1 MIEPT
6 PPLTLLQA
14 IAKQEGFY
22 QPGTLAQRNHNPG
35 NIISG
40 TFANS
45 HGAIGSGAGYATF
58 PDDETG
64 WAALRALL
72 SGPAYKGLSVEVAIN
87 RYCPPPVTDQPL
99 TEGNNP
105 DVYVRNECA
114 WCSSPAKVCIPQTV
128 IDSLLG

>member
-1 MIEPT
+1 MTGPT

-40 TFANS
+40 SFANS
-45 HGAIGSGAGYATF
+45 HGAIGFRSGYATF
-58 PDDETG
+58 PDDATG
-64 WAALRALL
+64 WAALRALF
-72 SGPAYKGLSVEVAIN
+72 SGPAYRGLSVEVAIN

-105 DVYVRNECA
+105 DAYVQNVCA
-114 WCSSPAKVCIPQTV
+114 WCECTPQTI
-128 IDSLLG
+128 IDGLLG